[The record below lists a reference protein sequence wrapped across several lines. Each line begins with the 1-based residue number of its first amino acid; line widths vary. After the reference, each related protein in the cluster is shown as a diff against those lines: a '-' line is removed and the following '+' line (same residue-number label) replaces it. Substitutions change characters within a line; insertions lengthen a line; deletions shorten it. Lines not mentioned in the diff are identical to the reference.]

1 MKRVIEK
8 VNQIHADFGTDLDQV
23 ADGLGLSVIYND
35 KLTGRMKEY
44 YFGSTIVIQADLP
57 VREKRELVA
66 HAICHYLL
74 HAGNHLAMQKRIY
87 SFGNYHE
94 KQANVF
100 AACLLMPMSQLSRF
114 IAGRAR
120 LDEIAEYFEVRE
132 ELVRLRLKVW
142 ANFERDLNSRSAAGA
157 G

>member
-1 MKRVIEK
+1 MKRIISRA
-8 VNQIHADFGTDLDQV
+8 NQIREDYGTDLEQV

-35 KLTGRMKEY
+35 KLRGRMREY
-44 YFGSTIVIQADLP
+44 YFRGSIVIRADLP

-66 HAICHYLL
+66 HAIGHHLF

-100 AACLLMPMSQLSRF
+100 AACLLIPLSSLMRQMSD
-114 IAGRAR
+114 RAR
-120 LDEIAEYFEVRE
+120 IDEIAEHFQVRE
-132 ELVRLRLKVW
+132 ELVRLRMKVW
-142 ANFERDLNSRSAAGA
+142 ANFEKGLSGAGA
-157 G
+157 RVG

>member
-1 MKRVIEK
+1 MKRVIDRANHIYE
-8 VNQIHADFGTDLDQV
+8 NYGTDLDRI
-23 ADGLGLSVIYND
+23 ADGLGLSVIYDD
-35 KLTGRMKEY
+35 KLTGRMREY
-44 YFGSTIVIQADLP
+44 YFRGSIVIRQDLP

-66 HAICHYLL
+66 HAVGHHLF

-100 AACLLMPMSQLSRF
+100 AACLLIPLSSLMRLM
-114 IAGRAR
+114 ADKAR
-120 LDEIAEYFEVRE
+120 LDEIAEHFQVRE

-142 ANFERDLNSRSAAGA
+142 ANFEKGLSGSSARVG
-157 G
+157 